1 MKIKEVCKR
10 TELTDKAIR
19 TYIRNGLVFPKYDEK
34 YTGRKN
40 FDFSEDDVKRLRQI
54 AILRKYGFSL
64 KEIKALIDSDITAK
78 DFLDKHIVDL
88 KNDVNSNI
96 NVINSMVNVSRENFE
111 NMDDLCAQLNNP
123 QIAGRPIPVDDSKN
137 PYKLLYQKEKKCRKL
152 FQVLFSFLVLLAA
165 IFSFVRSNSFLI
177 TNKSGIIRSDYE
189 SLQYLDKK
197 YLKFDSGEY
206 DAELGN
212 ILVENAAVEGDSF
225 SSKFMIIDD
234 IYSVSNAP
242 NSEIVFLETDYDYNY
257 PNSKSEYYYV
267 EESVY
272 DKYSQMIDE
281 YKPETYKFKIC
292 NDNYDDIYIDISEDM
307 IKSILSIDKATAQ
320 SVDISGYYQKG
331 YNDGIP
337 ICAFDSTRT
346 FYKLIGEVR
355 KYDDEYY
362 YFDYNDADF
371 KSDGVTK
378 ISSKIYKI
386 DNKFSDKIQE
396 MLSKQNGITIK
407 FGIDE

>member
-1 MKIKEVCKR
+1 MM
-10 TELTDKAIR
+10 
-19 TYIRNGLVFPKYDEK
+19 RNIQGE
-34 YTGRKN
+34 N

-96 NVINSMVNVSRENFE
+96 NVINSMLNVSRENFE

-177 TNKSGIIRSDYE
+177 TNKSGIISSDYE

-225 SSKFMIIDD
+225 SSKFMINDD

-242 NSEIVFLETDYDYNY
+242 NTEIVFLETDYDYDY

-346 FYKLIGEVR
+346 FYKLIGEVQ

-378 ISSKIYKI
+378 ISSKVYKI

-396 MLSKQNGITIK
+396 ILSKQNGITIK